1 MTLPLIRR
9 LAVCG
14 GLFVYLVMARGSLYA
29 EPIGLDS
36 MTPAGAAEK
45 APQEV
50 EDAAA
55 VFGKGDYNGAFKHLQ
70 EAEKAH
76 PELSPAEVFMAQW
89 FFQAWQQTGQQNA
102 NLILA
107 MRNWLERGVQ
117 RNPDD
122 PEAYLV
128 LGEIALQEGRVTE
141 ADLLYNRAA
150 SLMKTFKGNT
160 KRKQNLEPR
169 ILGGQA
175 AVGEARQDWG
185 GAQNLLETWLKLD
198 AKNANIMQRLAR
210 ALFQQKKPTESLDM
224 LKKAKEADSEVLTP
238 EARLALFYEAFGD
251 HKNAVKWMEF
261 AIKAAKT
268 DLNTLL
274 VAAQW
279 ALETEQFDK
288 AKEWAA
294 AAMQHKDQKS
304 PQAIQAKI
312 LRGVVALF
320 QQDYKEAEV
329 YFETAVL
336 QQPTNFAAS
345 NNLALA
351 LIEQSKDPQKQRRAL
366 DYAALNFKTYPR
378 SAEAASTYGW
388 VLYKSGKIEEA
399 ERALTLAL
407 SAGSVSA
414 DTAFYLASV
423 YADPAVDRPE
433 EAKRF
438 LKAAL
443 ESKRPFTKKED
454 ARYLLER
461 LERLTR
467 GSGKSSDS
475 GEKPAAKTDKGGTK
489 KGG

>member
-1 MTLPLIRR
+1 MTLPLTRR

-14 GLFVYLVMARGSLYA
+14 ALFVYLVMARGSLYA
-29 EPIGLDS
+29 EPMGLDG
-36 MTPAGAAEK
+36 MAPAAAAEK
-45 APQEV
+45 IQEV

-55 VFGKGDYNGAFKHLQ
+55 LFNKQDYNGAFKQLQ
-70 EAEKAH
+70 EAEKTH
-76 PELSPAEVFMAQW
+76 PELSPAEVIMAQF

-102 NLILA
+102 NLILT
-107 MRNWLERGVQ
+107 MRNWLEKGVQ
-117 RNPDD
+117 QSPDD

-141 ADLLYNRAA
+141 ADLLYNKAA
-150 SLMKTFKGNT
+150 SLMATFKGNA
-160 KRKQNLEPR
+160 KRKQGLQPR

-175 AVGEARQDWG
+175 AVAEAHQDWG
-185 GAQNLLETWLKLD
+185 GAQKLLEAWLKLD

-210 ALFQQKKPTESLDM
+210 ALFQQKKPTESLEM
-224 LKKAKEADSEVLTP
+224 LRQAKEADSEVLTP
-238 EARLALFYEAFGD
+238 EARLALFYEAFPD
-251 HKNAVKWMEF
+251 HKNSVKWMEI

-268 DLNTLL
+268 DLPTLL

-279 ALETEQFDK
+279 ALETDQLDK

-294 AAMQHKDQKS
+294 AAMQKDAT
-304 PQAIQAKI
+304 AIQAKI

-320 QQDYKEAEV
+320 QQDYKEAEL
-329 YFETAVL
+329 YFESAVL
-336 QQPTNFAAS
+336 QSPGNFAAS

-351 LIEQSKDPQKQRRAL
+351 LIEQSKDPKKQRRAL
-366 DYAALNFKTYPR
+366 EYAAQNFKQYER

-388 VLYKSGKIEEA
+388 ILFKSGKVEEA
-399 ERALTLAL
+399 ERALTRAL

-414 DTAFYLASV
+414 DTAFYLATLYS
-423 YADPAVDRPE
+423 ATDRPE

-443 ESKRPFTKKED
+443 ESKRPFTKRDD
-454 ARYLLER
+454 AKLLLER
-461 LERLTR
+461 LERATKS
-467 GSGKSSDS
+467 SGKSGDS
-475 GEKPAAKTDKGGTK
+475 GEKTGTKTDKGGTK

>member
-1 MTLPLIRR
+1 MKLPLTGWM
-9 LAVCG
+9 AACG
-14 GLFVYLVMARGSLYA
+14 ACVLCLVMATGSLRA
-29 EPIGLDS
+29 DPIGLDA
-36 MTPAGAAEK
+36 MAPAAGAEK
-45 APQEV
+45 IQEV

-55 VFGKGDYNGAFKHLQ
+55 RFNKQDYAGAFKHLQ
-70 EAEKAH
+70 EAANTH
-76 PELSPAEVFMAQW
+76 PELSPAEVIMAQ
-89 FFQAWQQTGQQNA
+89 FSFQAWQQAGQQGQQNA

-107 MRNWLERGVQ
+107 MRNWLEKGVQ
-117 RNPDD
+117 QNPDD

-141 ADLLYNRAA
+141 TDLLYNKAA
-150 SLMKTFKGNT
+150 GLMATFKGNA
-160 KRKQNLEPR
+160 KRKQGLQPR

-175 AVGEARQDWG
+175 AVAEAHQDWG
-185 GAQNLLETWLKLD
+185 GAQKLLEAWLKLD
-198 AKNANIMQRLAR
+198 AKNASIMQRLAR

-224 LKKAKEADSEVLTP
+224 LRKAKDADSQVLTP
-238 EARLALFYEAFGD
+238 EARLSLFYEAFPD
-251 HKNAVKWMEF
+251 HKNAVKWMEI
-261 AIKAAKT
+261 ALKTAKD
-268 DLNTLL
+268 DLPTLL

-279 ALETEQFDK
+279 ALETDQLDK

-294 AAMQHKDQKS
+294 AAMQSKDQKS

-320 QQDYKEAEV
+320 QQDYKEAEL
-329 YFETAVL
+329 YFESAVL
-336 QQPTNFAAS
+336 QSPSNFAAS

-351 LIEQSKDPQKQRRAL
+351 LIEQTKDPQKQRRAL
-366 DYAALNFKTYPR
+366 EYADENSKKYPR

-388 VLYKSGKIEEA
+388 ILFRSGKVELA
-399 ERALTLAL
+399 ERALTTAL

-423 YADPAVDRPE
+423 YASTDRPE

-443 ESKRPFTKKED
+443 ESKRPFTKKDD
-454 ARYLLER
+454 AKLLLER
-461 LERLTR
+461 LERATR
-467 GSGKSSDS
+467 SSGKSSES
-475 GEKPAAKTDKGGTK
+475 GEKTGTKTDKGGTK